1 MNTSDKLAYNK
12 PQLTEVGS
20 FEEVTLGNATG
31 NSLDATF
38 PAGTPFGQL
47 TFS

>member
-1 MNTSDKLAYNK
+1 MKTFTS
-12 PQLTEVGS
+12 PTVTELGS
-20 FEEVTLGNATG
+20 VADLTLGKKTG

-38 PAGTPFGQL
+38 PAGTQFGQL